1 MLFKL
6 WQVLH
11 DLLLRHCTFETV
23 LNDFVLVN
31 TFLVDVMENINYYH
45 KCLDNTKKKPPTWVP
60 VNDADLMLQQSIT
73 GWENIDP
80 ENIEGDTMEITDV
93 DIE

>member
-1 MLFKL
+1 
-6 WQVLH
+6 
-11 DLLLRHCTFETV
+11 
-23 LNDFVLVN
+23 
-31 TFLVDVMENINYYH
+31 MENVNYYH
-45 KCLDNTKKKPPTWVP
+45 ECLDNAKKKPPAWVP
-60 VNDADLMLQQSIT
+60 VNDTDLTLQQSIT